1 MSEQDVI
8 TNSMLEVVRDLVFK
22 AKVGTILIDVG
33 EAEITIPEVL
43 NDWQIRTID
52 EFLKKKRVC
61 VGYYFETNEGLVI
74 LFKEE
79 EEQ

>member
-22 AKVGTILIDVG
+22 AGVGTILIDVG

-52 EFLKKKRVC
+52 EFLKKKEGC

>member
-52 EFLKKKRVC
+52 EFLKKKGVC